1 MAERKI
7 NGREFQVGQ
16 VLATDAVL
24 LQARLM
30 KVIGAGVERLPV
42 ILGGIDQKNE
52 KGEIVKAASDEA
64 KAASRSAAVAAF
76 TDIFMN
82 GDPKIMADLV
92 RDIVQLATVK
102 RPSGA
107 FEQVDMDGDFTDDKG
122 SLFPVVVFVL
132 QEVLGDFFTGLQGN
146 GLQVKIP
153 TA

>member
-42 ILGGIDQKNE
+42 IL
-52 KGEIVKAASDEA
+52 KGAGDASEA
-64 KAASRSAAVAAF
+64 DKEASRAAAVAAF
-76 TDIFMN
+76 TDIFANSEPREMVSLISDVV
-82 GDPKIMADLV
+82 GF
-92 RDIVQLATVK
+92 ATVK
-102 RPSGA
+102 RKSGV
-107 FEQVDMDGDFTDDKG
+107 FEKVDMDLDFTSDQG
-122 SLFPVVVFVL
+122 SLYPVAVFVL
-132 QEVLGDFFTGLQGN
+132 QEVLSDFFTGLRASGS
-146 GLQVKIP
+146 QVKIP

>member
-16 VLATDAVL
+16 VLATEAVL

-30 KVIGAGVERLPV
+30 KVIGAGVERLPT
-42 ILGGIDQKNE
+42 IL
-52 KGEIVKAASDEA
+52 KGSGAGATDDDKE
-64 KAASRSAAVAAF
+64 ASRAAAVAAF

-82 GDPKIMADLV
+82 GDPKVMTDLI
-92 RDIVQLATVK
+92 RDVVQMATVK

-122 SLFPVVVFVL
+122 SLLPVAVFVL

-153 TA
+153 TG

>member
-1 MAERKI
+1 MADRKI
-7 NGREFQVGQ
+7 NGREFQVGK
-16 VLATDAVL
+16 VLATDAVM

-42 ILGGIDQKNE
+42 IL
-52 KGEIVKAASDEA
+52 KGAGSGSTDADKE
-64 KAASRSAAVAAF
+64 ASRAAAVAAF

-82 GDPKIMADLV
+82 GDPQTMTNLV
-92 RDIVQLATVK
+92 RDVVQLATVK

-122 SLFPVVVFVL
+122 SLLPTVVFVL
-132 QEVLGDFFTGLQGN
+132 QEVLGDFFTGLQGS
-146 GLQVKIP
+146 GLQVKMP

>member
-30 KVIGAGVERLPV
+30 KVVGAGVERLPT
-42 ILGGIDQKNE
+42 IL
-52 KGEIVKAASDEA
+52 KGTGEASQED
-64 KAASRSAAVAAF
+64 KDASRAAAVAAF
-76 TDIFMN
+76 TDVFTN
-82 GDPKIMADLV
+82 GDPAVMTKLIADV
-92 RDIVQLATVK
+92 VELATVK
-102 RPSGA
+102 RQSGV
-107 FEQVDMDGDFTDDKG
+107 FEQVDMDGDFTNDKG

-146 GLQVKIP
+146 GLQAKTP
-153 TA
+153 KA

>member
-7 NGREFQVGQ
+7 SGREFQVGQ

-30 KVIGAGVERLPV
+30 KVIGAGVERLPT
-42 ILGGIDQKNE
+42 IL
-52 KGEIVKAASDEA
+52 KGSGESASDED
-64 KAASRSAAVAAF
+64 KQASRAAAVAAF
-76 TDIFMN
+76 TDIFSN
-82 GDPKIMADLV
+82 GDPAEMTGLI
-92 RDIVQLATVK
+92 RDVVQLATVK
-102 RPSGA
+102 RQSGA
-107 FEQVDMDGDFTDDKG
+107 FEQVDMDLDFTDDKG
-122 SLFPVVVFVL
+122 ALFPVVIFVL